1 MSRLTGFLL
10 LVSLVLVHASCSNSD
25 AAPSAR
31 NESAATKKEETRWLK
46 GNLHTHTLWSDGN
59 DFPEM
64 VGQWYRDQGYNF
76 LALSDHNIL
85 SEGDKWLS
93 IAESKRQNLDV
104 AVKKYRERFPDVI
117 KVRAGA
123 KGEEIRLSTLDDVKK
138 LVEKPGQFIMIQSEE
153 VTSNFPTTGTD
164 GKERRLPVHMNATN
178 VAELIPPATG
188 TSVRDIIRK
197 NFQAA
202 EAQAKKLN
210 RPIVTHLNHPNFQ
223 WGVTAEDL
231 ASVVE
236 ERYFEVYNGH
246 PGTNTRGDATRPS
259 TDKIWD
265 IANTIRLAQLNA
277 EPLFGL
283 GTDDSHHYH
292 TPGMMRSTPGR
303 GWIMLRAKDLSV
315 DSVMAALKS
324 GNFYASSGVTLRD
337 VKYDPSTKKITVE
350 IEPDGDAVFTTDFVG
365 TPKDFADG
373 GKTPLDSEAVGK
385 TFASVTGTTAS
396 YTLSGDELYVRAVI
410 NSNKPPAVPSYENQ
424 HAQAWTQPVGW
435 EKKK

>member
-1 MSRLTGFLL
+1 MSRFAALILMLSLL
-10 LVSLVLVHASCSNSD
+10 LLAQASCSNTDSS
-25 AAPSAR
+25 SAR
-31 NESAATKKEETRWLK
+31 GDASSTKKEETRWLK

-64 VGQWYRDQGYNF
+64 VAQWYRDQGYNF

-85 SEGDKWLS
+85 SNGEKWLT
-93 IAESKRQNLDV
+93 IAESKRQNLDI
-104 AVKKYRERFPDVI
+104 AVKKYRERFPEVI
-117 KVRAGA
+117 EVRNGA
-123 KGEEIRLSTLDDVKK
+123 KGEEIRLQPLDRVRK
-138 LVEKPGQFIMIQSEE
+138 LVEKPGQFMMIQSEE
-153 VTSNFPTTGTD
+153 ITSNFPTTGAD
-164 GKERRLPVHMNATN
+164 GKERKLPVHMNATN
-178 VAELIPPATG
+178 VAELIPPASG

-236 ERYFEVYNGH
+236 ERYFEIYNGH
-246 PGTNTRGDATRPS
+246 PGTNTRGDATHPS
-259 TDKIWD
+259 TEKIWD

-303 GWIMLRAKDLSV
+303 GWIMVRATDLSV
-315 DSVMAALKS
+315 ESVMTSLKS

-337 VKYDPSTKKITVE
+337 VTYDAASKRITIE
-350 IEPDGDAVFTTDFVG
+350 IEPDGDAVFTTNFVG
-365 TPKDFADG
+365 TPKDFASG

-385 TFASVTGTTAS
+385 TFASVTGVTAT
-396 YTLSGDELYVRAVI
+396 YTLSGEELYVRAII
-410 NSNKPPAVPSYENQ
+410 NSNKPPAIPSYENQ

-435 EKKK
+435 EKK